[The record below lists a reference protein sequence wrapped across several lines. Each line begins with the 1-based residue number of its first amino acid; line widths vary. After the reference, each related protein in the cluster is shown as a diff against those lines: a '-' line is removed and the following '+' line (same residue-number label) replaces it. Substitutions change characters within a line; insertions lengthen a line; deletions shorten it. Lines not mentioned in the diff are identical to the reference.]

1 MEYRSPDK
9 SLREQLLPDSRPE
22 FEKQQY
28 EFQKQLDQALL
39 LSLQLK
45 QEEDDKLLR
54 QEEDIINNYNTET
67 NRRTELFKTLLFDL
81 NKLIR
86 FDKDVKEIYDI
97 IEPIINSYCFQ
108 YIEKVELDILTY
120 DKIFTVVCGI
130 RTNKNNIDLL
140 RSILF
145 KCD

>member
-9 SLREQLLPDSRPE
+9 SLREQLLPDSRSE

>member
-1 MEYRSPDK
+1 MEYRQPDE
-9 SLREQLLPDSRPE
+9 SIREQLLPDSRS
-22 FEKQQY
+22 

-39 LSLQLK
+39 LSLK
-45 QEEDDKLLR
+45 EEDEKLLKH
-54 QEEDIINNYNTET
+54 EEEIINNYNAET

-86 FDKDVKEIYDI
+86 FDKDIKDIYNI
-97 IEPIINSYCFQ
+97 IEPVIHSYCFQ
-108 YIEKVELDILTY
+108 YIETIELDAITY
-120 DKIFTVVCGI
+120 DKIFTTLCGI

-140 RSILF
+140 RSILL